1 MSAIWTCAAF
11 VNVCGRLLLA
21 TMSLAICFICEY
33 AIGSMTLVLVV
44 FIAIALF
51 GCKSYEDYKN
61 ERVESAIK
69 HFERAQYTDLPTDK
83 VLSLKE
89 CIELAIENNVDLKVY
104 SLEEKV
110 SHEMRTSE
118 MLGMLPD
125 LTVSDSYVHRDNVA
139 ASSSKQV
146 HGTQGPGN
154 YTYSTSQ
161 DKTDG
166 GTVLPDRIHSGAD
179 SGKSNGVSLRIC
191 TLENLGGPYEREE
204 ASENNR

>member
-1 MSAIWTCAAF
+1 MKK
-11 VNVCGRLLLA
+11 
-21 TMSLAICFICEY
+21 SL
-33 AIGSMTLVLVV
+33 MNLLVV

-125 LTVSDSYVHRDNVA
+125 LTVSDSYVHRDNIA
-139 ASSSKQV
+139 ASKSKQV

-161 DKTDG
+161 DKTINYFNVDLALS
-166 GTVLPDRIHSGAD
+166 VLDFGLAFVNGLQENDRML
-179 SGKSNGVSLRIC
+179 LRNQR
-191 TLENLGGPYEREE
+191 LRRAAQNLVLDTARVYFQV
-204 ASENNR
+204 ASAQRAIDITEKLLAE

>member
-1 MSAIWTCAAF
+1 MKK
-11 VNVCGRLLLA
+11 
-21 TMSLAICFICEY
+21 SL
-33 AIGSMTLVLVV
+33 MNLLVV

-83 VLSLKE
+83 VLSLKD

-125 LTVSDSYVHRDNVA
+125 LTVSDSYA
-139 ASSSKQV
+139 W
-146 HGTQGPGN
+146 TEEPGGLL
-154 YTYSTSQ
+154 SMGLQ
-161 DKTDG
+161 
-166 GTVLPDRIHSGAD
+166 R
-179 SGKSNGVSLRIC
+179 LRHDLA
-191 TLENLGGPYEREE
+191 TKPH
-204 ASENNR
+204 